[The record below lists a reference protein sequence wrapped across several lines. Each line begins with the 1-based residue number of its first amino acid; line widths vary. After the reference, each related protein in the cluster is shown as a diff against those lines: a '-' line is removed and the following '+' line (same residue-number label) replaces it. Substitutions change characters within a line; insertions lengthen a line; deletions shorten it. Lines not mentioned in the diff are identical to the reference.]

1 MLDRNLIR
9 RSPNSLAIVVALAL
23 ALLTIIA
30 GVFLLVLLGLR
41 TSSTAVAT
49 TSAMTP
55 LQVERT
61 LHLPAIALLA
71 AILLLVVPLL
81 WRYRRRAAK
90 PASPLP

>member
-23 ALLTIIA
+23 ALLTIVA

-49 TSAMTP
+49 TAVMTP
-55 LQVERT
+55 LQAERT

-90 PASPLP
+90 PALPLR